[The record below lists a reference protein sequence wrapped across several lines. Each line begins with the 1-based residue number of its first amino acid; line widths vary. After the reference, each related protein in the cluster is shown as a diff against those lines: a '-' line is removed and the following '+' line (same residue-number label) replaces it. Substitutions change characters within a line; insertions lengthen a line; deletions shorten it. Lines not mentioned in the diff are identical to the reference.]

1 MNKAE
6 FYMNVI
12 MHHHIEDILQETK
25 QPIKFSNQVFIGLPY
40 SKIVLSELNFVIYP
54 KKKEL
59 NFVINA
65 REWEISAEDM
75 KCPYKVSW
83 WCSFLM
89 CGE

>member
-1 MNKAE
+1 M
-6 FYMNVI
+6 
-12 MHHHIEDILQETK
+12 EDILQETK
-25 QPIKFSNQVFIGLPY
+25 QPIKFSNQVFISLPY
-40 SKIVLSELNFVIYP
+40 SKIVLSG
-54 KKKEL
+54 L

-83 WCSFLM
+83 WCRFFM